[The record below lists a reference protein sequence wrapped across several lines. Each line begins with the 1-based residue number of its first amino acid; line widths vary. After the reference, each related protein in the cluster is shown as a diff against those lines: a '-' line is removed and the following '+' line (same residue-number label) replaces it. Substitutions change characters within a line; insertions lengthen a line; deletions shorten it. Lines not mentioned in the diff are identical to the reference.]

1 VLEKETRCKYNNTKA
16 FIGQLMCTAA
26 WINVKVSPVIA
37 ATSTSEKCKGN
48 RKRRPRV
55 QTQVNGTQMEA
66 LVVDSGA
73 SVSVMSE
80 RAFKTV
86 WEHWNMQRLP
96 IPAALNISGV
106 NGEKIDV
113 TGYVEI
119 PITIKDE
126 KTNEVR
132 SFTRPILVLSG
143 IGQTDLIL
151 GYDFI
156 QEEGMIIDGAAN
168 KTYFAD
174 RRVKGGDTWRSA
186 SLCCL
191 RRTTILPKT
200 ISHVV
205 VGTVSQGGD
214 RVQSGAVGLCTAING
229 SALGI
234 WDSACTVDENGQVV
248 VAIVNMTS
256 NRFDLVAGDC
266 VGSMANSVFEADG
279 GFHKLNDESVN
290 TIFGNI
296 GKVPKDPKWGEGP
309 PLEQKEKKVLK
320 ERLQVLAEEQWRQQY
335 VDLMLRY
342 HDLLSKDKFD
352 LGCTDVIEHSIVM
365 EDKQPVHQRRVRV
378 RGQAAQVGSNR
389 GQPLTVQLSSVLRS
403 EEAATQCST
412 WRSGTTTRSTRF

>member
-1 VLEKETRCKYNNTKA
+1 VLKKERKCTYNNTNA
-16 FIGQLMCTAA
+16 IIGLLMCTAA

-37 ATSTSEKCKGN
+37 ATSMSDKCKGD

-55 QTQVNGTQMEA
+55 RTQVNGTPMEA
-66 LVVDSGA
+66 LVDSGA
-73 SVSVMSE
+73 LVSVMSE

-86 WEHWNMQRLP
+86 WEHWKMQRLP
-96 IPAALNISGV
+96 IPAALNVSGV
-106 NGEKIDV
+106 NGENIDV
-113 TGYVEI
+113 TGYVKI
-119 PITIKDE
+119 PLTIKDE

-168 KTYFAD
+168 ETYFAD
-174 RRVKGGDTWRSA
+174 RRAEGEDTWRSA

-205 VGTVSQGGD
+205 VGTVTQGGD
-214 RVQSGAVGLCTAING
+214 RIRGGAVGLCTAING
-229 SALGI
+229 SAQGI
-234 WDSACTVDENGQVV
+234 WDSACTVDEQGQVV

-256 NRFDLVAGDC
+256 DRFDLVAGDC
-266 VGSMANSVFEADG
+266 VASMANAVFEAEG
-279 GFHKLNDESVN
+279 GIHELNDESVN
-290 TIFGNI
+290 TIFSNI

-309 PLEQKEKKVLK
+309 SLEQKEKKVLN
-320 ERLQVLAEEQWRQQY
+320 ELLQVLAEEPWRQQY

-342 HDLLSKDKFD
+342 HDVLSKDKFD
-352 LGCTDVIEHSIVM
+352 FG
-365 EDKQPVHQRRVRV
+365 
-378 RGQAAQVGSNR
+378 
-389 GQPLTVQLSSVLRS
+389 
-403 EEAATQCST
+403 
-412 WRSGTTTRSTRF
+412 